1 MNNIL
6 TKNMREKIYNLSS
19 LIRYNNKIH
28 IRNENVAEHSFYVAL
43 YTMELAKICELSD
56 KETIQALSEA
66 LTHDVHEIEVSDIP
80 HNVKQAYPRLD
91 FDLKVAEEE
100 FNYEYFPDIY
110 NEDTETYKKRELIEN
125 IVLLAD
131 ILSVLQYADTEISLG
146 NRAFE
151 AVKRS
156 AKDRIEDCIS
166 DIFNRGN
173 ISSHAND
180 EIFNLL
186 QEIRT
191 H

>member
-1 MNNIL
+1 M
-6 TKNMREKIYNLSS
+6 
-19 LIRYNNKIH
+19 
-28 IRNENVAEHSFYVAL
+28 
-43 YTMELAKICELSD
+43 
-56 KETIQALSEA
+56 
-66 LTHDVHEIEVSDIP
+66 
-80 HNVKQAYPRLD
+80 KQAYPRLD

-110 NEDTETYKKRELIEN
+110 NEDTETYRKRELIEN

-151 AVKRS
+151 VVKRS